1 MPGLVTV
8 RMSRPELAN
17 VGGIVALSA
26 LGFLEWPIGLVI
38 AAGHVLAGDRSRTV
52 LTRSERSPMVRRRSR
67 LSTSPTEIGMRRSV
81 LLPGALA

>member
-38 AAGHVLAGDRSRTV
+38 AAGPRARGR
-52 LTRSERSPMVRRRSR
+52 PQ
-67 LSTSPTEIGMRRSV
+67 
-81 LLPGALA
+81 